1 MTHRLTAT
9 ITLMVAMLMDLMDST
24 ITNVALPAISTD
36 LGATPTQLEWTLVGY
51 VVAFATL
58 LITGGRL
65 GDIYGRKRI
74 FLVGVIGFTC
84 ASVFASLSWDGNI
97 LIAARII
104 QGAFAGIMVPQVL
117 SSVQVMYTP
126 EERGPVFGVI
136 GSLNALGVIA
146 GLLLGGWLVTANL
159 FGTGWRSIFL
169 INVPVGIVVT
179 VMAFLCIPESRSEH
193 PLRLDIVGS
202 ALGATAVIL
211 LVLPLTEGRAA
222 GWAWW
227 IWTLLIIAPIAIIAF
242 VWQQHRRAAG
252 SGTQLL
258 PLPLFR
264 IRSFSS
270 GLFVQILASIGHG
283 GFALILLFH
292 MQAAFHFTSFEAGL
306 TLMPIAIGSILGTPV
321 AMFLLKKLGTWSVC
335 LGGIM
340 QAAAYLWVMITLEH
354 TGDTLNGWSLLG
366 GDSHDRGRS
375 SLRHPHD
382 LRPGRHGVR
391 HRAVRHRVLRSNRRQ
406 WPERERWPV
415 GRHHRLHR
423 LRSGRTRNAHAQQ
436 PNPALALT
444 ATPGHPP
451 YGFDSPASPALA
463 RIDSTGPRA
472 GRTGPQEPP
481 DPCTE
486 WCRGPAGIEEGL
498 RQPSFVV
505 RGPRS

>member
-65 GDIYGRKRI
+65 GDIYGRQRI

-169 INVPVGIVVT
+169 INVPVGIVLT

-270 GLFVQILASIGHG
+270 GLLVQILASIGHG

-354 TGDTLNGWSLLG
+354 TGDTLNGWSLL
-366 GDSHDRGRS
+366 
-375 SLRHPHD
+375 P
-382 LRPGRHGVR
+382 
-391 HRAVRHRVLRSNRRQ
+391 AF
-406 WPERERWPV
+406 
-415 GRHHRLHR
+415 
-423 LRSGRTRNAHAQQ
+423 
-436 PNPALALT
+436 ALAGVGMMVLIMPQTSIALDTVPT
-444 ATPGHPP
+444 AEAGA
-451 YGFDSPASPALA
+451 ASGTFTTFGQVGMVLGVALA
-463 RIDSTGPRA
+463 GAVYFGEISDTDDAQAAATA
-472 GRTGPQEPP
+472 GL
-481 DPCTE
+481 
-486 WCRGPAGIEEGL
+486 WVIIAAYALAGIAAL
-498 RQPSFVV
+498 TMPSVQI
-505 RGPRS
+505 GSKEDGET

>member
-146 GLLLGGWLVTANL
+146 GLLLVGCLVTAIL

-340 QAAAYLWVMITLEH
+340 QAAAYLWVMITLER
-354 TGDTLNGWSLLG
+354 TGDTLNGWSLLPAFALAG
-366 GDSHDRGRS
+366 VGMMVLIMPQTSITLAEIPTTEAGAASGTLTTFAQVGMVFGIALSGTAYFGATGDSGQNVSAGLWVVIIAYTVSGLAALAMPTRS
-375 SLRHPHD
+375 SQTQL
-382 LRPGRHGVR
+382 
-391 HRAVRHRVLRSNRRQ
+391 
-406 WPERERWPV
+406 
-415 GRHHRLHR
+415 
-423 LRSGRTRNAHAQQ
+423 
-436 PNPALALT
+436 
-444 ATPGHPP
+444 
-451 YGFDSPASPALA
+451 SP
-463 RIDSTGPRA
+463 
-472 GRTGPQEPP
+472 
-481 DPCTE
+481 
-486 WCRGPAGIEEGL
+486 
-498 RQPSFVV
+498 
-505 RGPRS
+505 

>member
-9 ITLMVAMLMDLMDST
+9 STLMVAMLMDLMDST

-65 GDIYGRKRI
+65 GDIYGRQRI

-169 INVPVGIVVT
+169 INVPVGIVLT
-179 VMAFLCIPESRSEH
+179 VMAFLYIPESRSEH

-270 GLFVQILASIGHG
+270 GLLVQILASIGHG

-306 TLMPIAIGSILGTPV
+306 TLMPIAIGS
-321 AMFLLKKLGTWSVC
+321 VC

-340 QAAAYLWVMITLEH
+340 QAAAYLWVMITLER
-354 TGDTLNGWSLLG
+354 TGDTLNGWSLLPTFALAG
-366 GDSHDRGRS
+366 VGMMVLIMPQTSITLAEIPTTEAGAASGTLTTFAQVGMVFGIALSGTAYFGATGDSGQNVSAGLWVVIIAYTVSGLAALAMPTRS
-375 SLRHPHD
+375 SQTQL
-382 LRPGRHGVR
+382 
-391 HRAVRHRVLRSNRRQ
+391 
-406 WPERERWPV
+406 
-415 GRHHRLHR
+415 
-423 LRSGRTRNAHAQQ
+423 
-436 PNPALALT
+436 
-444 ATPGHPP
+444 
-451 YGFDSPASPALA
+451 SP
-463 RIDSTGPRA
+463 
-472 GRTGPQEPP
+472 
-481 DPCTE
+481 
-486 WCRGPAGIEEGL
+486 
-498 RQPSFVV
+498 
-505 RGPRS
+505 